1 MKSCSYNSLVRFKDK
16 ITCLIILQ
24 GVCFSMDPTVY
35 MGCTAS
41 RKFKSFKGLKNWHF
55 PEIQLHIPQREQRS
69 MPTTSAHVCTQ
80 VCVHRYVHS
89 RTPSLLGLHTQ
100 RPTGAGQWLTWLK
113 HQGVWEASLTDE
125 FDNPHLHKHVGP
137 NMGESL
143 MLSHLSIRKKK
154 AEIWVLHRNL
164 SK

>member
-24 GVCFSMDPTVY
+24 GVCFSMDPIVY

-55 PEIQLHIPQREQRS
+55 PKIQLHIPQRERLS
-69 MPTTSAHVCTQ
+69 TPTVSAHVCTQ
-80 VCVHRYVHS
+80 ACTPGHTPYWDAHS
-89 RTPSLLGLHTQ
+89 KAQGARQ
-100 RPTGAGQWLTWLK
+100 RLNWLK
-113 HQGVWEASLTDE
+113 HQGVWEATLTDE
-125 FDNPHLHKHVGP
+125 LDKPHLHEHFGP
-137 NMGESL
+137 NMGESR
-143 MLSHLSIRKKK
+143 MLSHLSIWEKK
-154 AEIWVLHRNL
+154 AEIWVLQRNL